1 MGIAGVP
8 FTKLP
13 KIIVVELVYATIFWY
28 SITIPEDYISITLGL
43 GAIILGRTYD
53 YNMLCGEGLK
63 FGEYVQTHEKTTTT
77 MRTRTVST
85 ICLCPSGNT
94 YGSFYY
100 YSLWPGRCL
109 HRRRRTPL
117 PMSQEIIDRVH
128 YIADKQ
134 KNTPELAF
142 TRQDGTS
149 YEPEGHD
156 ESIQEDNLVNSTQ
169 PAEIKEANM
178 EDDDEAIDDDVEV
191 LLVPSIEEPRT
202 IEGGNEDVTNENEH
216 ETTESEGVYQVN
228 TESE

>member
-1 MGIAGVP
+1 MRTRTVSAIYLRPSGNTQGSFYYYSLWSGRRLHRRRRTPLPMSQEIIDRVFAGVH

-134 KNTPELAF
+134 NSPSGLTF

-149 YEPEGHD
+149 
-156 ESIQEDNLVNSTQ
+156 
-169 PAEIKEANM
+169 
-178 EDDDEAIDDDVEV
+178 
-191 LLVPSIEEPRT
+191 
-202 IEGGNEDVTNENEH
+202 
-216 ETTESEGVYQVN
+216 
-228 TESE
+228 